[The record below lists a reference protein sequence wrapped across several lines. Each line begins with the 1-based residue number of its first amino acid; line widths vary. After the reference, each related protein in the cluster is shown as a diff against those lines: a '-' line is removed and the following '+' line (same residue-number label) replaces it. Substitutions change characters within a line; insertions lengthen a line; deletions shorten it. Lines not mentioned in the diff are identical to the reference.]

1 MLRYD
6 PGSAKFPA
14 AKSFKTWEIHENA
27 KNFIFLQIRGCGSS
41 LLTLEP
47 PLPDEQRRSDGA
59 AEGIKRRRGVAEVGK
74 IRSISWRR
82 AKEI

>member
-1 MLRYD
+1 M
-6 PGSAKFPA
+6 FCV
-14 AKSFKTWEIHENA
+14 N
-27 KNFIFLQIRGCGSS
+27 RGCGSS

-59 AEGIKRRRGVAEVGK
+59 AEGMKRRRGVAEVGK

-82 AKEI
+82 AKEIKALRFVFVSNVV

>member
-1 MLRYD
+1 MQNT
-6 PGSAKFPA
+6 GSQLEFARKPLILLAIQDLLLKGSCFV
-14 AKSFKTWEIHENA
+14 
-27 KNFIFLQIRGCGSS
+27 QIRGCGSS

-59 AEGIKRRRGVAEVGK
+59 AEGMKRRRGVAEVGK

>member
-14 AKSFKTWEIHENA
+14 AKSFKTWEIHGNA
-27 KNFIFLQIRGCGSS
+27 KNFTFLQIRGCGYWWV
-41 LLTLEP
+41 TLEP

-59 AEGIKRRRGVAEVGK
+59 AEEMKRRRGVAEVGK